1 MNNIKTASAWAP
13 NHITGF
19 FYSKMDKDPMQSSSL
34 GAGVNLLRGTTTQLE
49 VHPALQNEIS
59 VFINGERSDAELSTW
74 IVKELLKKY
83 IDDNYK
89 IDIHHAME
97 MPISAGFGTSGS
109 GALSLALALKKAF
122 DIEIP
127 DEECYKLAHIADVK
141 NKAGLGT
148 VMAEIAGGL
157 EIRVALG
164 GPGIGKVETIPLEED
179 YKVVILYFGSY
190 QTKEALSDKNLMEKV
205 HKFGKPCVNDL
216 LKDPSVE
223 RFLELSQWFVKKIEV
238 ATERVSDIIKKMERK
253 GFLCSMP
260 LFGESVFSIQKDEK
274 AEELHDIFHEYGKI
288 YISNI
293 STGGPHVN

>member
-34 GAGVNLLRGTTTQLE
+34 GAGVNLSRGTTTQIE
-49 VHPALQNEIS
+49 VHPASQNEIS
-59 VFINGERSDAELSTW
+59 VFINGERSDAELSNW
-74 IVKELLKKY
+74 LLKEFFKKN
-83 IDDNYK
+83 IHDSYK
-89 IDIHHAME
+89 IDIHHKME

-109 GALSLALALKKAF
+109 GALSLAMALRKVF
-122 DIEIP
+122 DLTIS
-127 DEECYKLAHIADVK
+127 DEECYKLAHIADAE
-141 NKAGLGT
+141 NKTGLGT

-157 EIRVALG
+157 EIRVAFG

-190 QTKEALSDKNLMEKV
+190 QTKEALSDKKLMEKV
-205 HKFGKPCVNDL
+205 HKFGKTCVNDL

-238 ATERVSDIIKKMERK
+238 ATESVSGIIKKMERN

-260 LFGESVFSIQKDEK
+260 LFGESVFSIQKNEK
-274 AEELHDIFHEYGKI
+274 VAELQDIFHEYGTT